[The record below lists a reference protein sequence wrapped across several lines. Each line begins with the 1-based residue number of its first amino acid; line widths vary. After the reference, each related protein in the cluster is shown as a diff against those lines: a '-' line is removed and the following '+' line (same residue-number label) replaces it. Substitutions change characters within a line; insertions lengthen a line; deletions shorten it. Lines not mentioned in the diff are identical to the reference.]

1 MSWFNVKLFPPADA
15 ACKNSSIV
23 NGSGSHVV
31 VKRSSFQS
39 SKNNRESDKLDRD
52 WRISN
57 VRENRARD
65 NVMSPYSERSEHSKA
80 SGTSSLRRRSSNDL
94 LESQSSYSHK
104 SSSRMID
111 CDDLN
116 RSHGEKSSNS
126 MREVEPAR
134 RNAVEDGAQKRK
146 DLSGRS
152 SGSSRYDRSSTS
164 VSDRKM
170 GSNGSIRLEHTN
182 EYVRGL
188 GIYQNPD
195 AEFRDRS
202 RSSSAEKQQQKAKPI
217 SADTEVATS
226 TPQKS
231 SWPLSPIRTAVDL
244 KVSLFLP
251 FAIDSLVVHVC
262 SSKLILFDVLGIGIS
277 LVIIL
282 RFLPEVVRKASSL
295 LFEML
300 WIPANH
306 LPALQANQV
315 TCPRLS
321 SSFL

>member
-1 MSWFNVKLFPPADA
+1 
-15 ACKNSSIV
+15 
-23 NGSGSHVV
+23 
-31 VKRSSFQS
+31 
-39 SKNNRESDKLDRD
+39 
-52 WRISN
+52 
-57 VRENRARD
+57 
-65 NVMSPYSERSEHSKA
+65 MSPYSERSEHSKA
-80 SGTSSLRRRSSNDL
+80 SRTSSLRRRSSNDL

-126 MREVEPAR
+126 IREVEPAR
-134 RNAVEDGAQKRK
+134 RNVVEDGTQKRK

-152 SGSSRYDRSSTS
+152 SGSSRYDRSSAS
-164 VSDRKM
+164 ASDRKM

-188 GIYQNPD
+188 GIYQNSD

-244 KVSLFLP
+244 KVSLLLP

-277 LVIIL
+277 LAIIL
-282 RFLPEVVRKASSL
+282 RFLPEVVRKVSSL
-295 LFEML
+295 LFEL
-300 WIPANH
+300 
-306 LPALQANQV
+306 
-315 TCPRLS
+315 LS
-321 SSFL
+321 SLQIISLRYRKNR